1 MITVNLLD
9 SSATGGT
16 RNVEVSVGT
25 TVSQLISAHTSANP
39 ESCMVR
45 VNRATADLE
54 TIVTDGDRMP
64 VTPTNIKG
72 A

>member
-1 MITVNLLD
+1 MITVKLLD

-16 RNVEVSVGT
+16 RNIEVSTGT

-39 ESCMVR
+39 SSCMVR

-54 TIVTDGDRMP
+54 TVITDGDRVT

>member
-1 MITVNLLD
+1 MITVKLLD

-25 TVSQLISAHTSANP
+25 TVSQLISAHTGANP

-45 VNRATADLE
+45 VNRASANLE
-54 TIVTDGDRMP
+54 TIVTDGDRVT

>member
-1 MITVNLLD
+1 MITVKLLD

-16 RNVEVSVGT
+16 RNVEISSGT

-45 VNRATADLE
+45 VNRASADLE
-54 TIVTDGDRMP
+54 TIGTDGDRGT